1 MPLTD
6 RSPID
11 HPDTAQQPMKVITNS
26 PVHFHHPSINLL
38 MLLYICMVCVCVY
51 LFDRSVPSITKFS
64 ACCSSWSMLRSSL
77 GIRYT
82 FCNCIH
88 SVRIS
93 LPGHHQVRYPRISN
107 SKNAMLV
114 RHLSFLTNFSRIFL
128 LTEKYRLRWCSWG
141 EFHGLDGPD
150 LSPTFYD
157 GPAPCCV
164 GPFLDHA
171 YD

>member
-11 HPDTAQQPMKVITNS
+11 HPDTTQQPMKVITNS

-38 MLLYICMVCVCVY
+38 MYYIHVWCVCVY
-51 LFDRSVPSITKFS
+51 LFVRSVPSITKFS

-77 GIRYT
+77 GIRST
-82 FCNCIH
+82 FCNCIY

-93 LPGHHQVRYPRISN
+93 SPGHHQVQYPRISN

-128 LTEKYRLRWCSWG
+128 LTEYRLRRCSWR

-150 LSPTFYD
+150 INPTFYN
-157 GPAPCCV
+157 GPAPCC
-164 GPFLDHA
+164 GPFLGSCL
-171 YD
+171 